1 MTSTIITYDETDS
14 GQTTA
19 LAALTTAGAT
29 DDGYGIATPN
39 GFSSAGIWDGNG
51 YNPSGIF
58 DGSIYYST
66 GIWDGSAY
74 YDTGYFDGASTT
86 PTTDW
91 ILVSGLTFPAPSNV
105 ASWEIGYG
113 PTGTEYS
120 GQLDMMHGYIA
131 YHDEGIYYNKSPYGP
146 ESSYASAGLFV
157 SNLGGLRTQGIWE
170 ASGGCHDNGILDML
184 GSWSPNGILGND
196 WVLHDYGVLEYNE
209 GNSTWH
215 DYGILSPDHV
225 FLGTSVASES
235 SHTFA

>member
-105 ASWEIGYG
+105 AS
-113 PTGTEYS
+113 
-120 GQLDMMHGYIA
+120 
-131 YHDEGIYYNKSPYGP
+131 
-146 ESSYASAGLFV
+146 
-157 SNLGGLRTQGIWE
+157 
-170 ASGGCHDNGILDML
+170 
-184 GSWSPNGILGND
+184 
-196 WVLHDYGVLEYNE
+196 
-209 GNSTWH
+209 
-215 DYGILSPDHV
+215 
-225 FLGTSVASES
+225 
-235 SHTFA
+235 